1 MLVSNTAAITNH
13 HQQPAY
19 NETVTFGFWLYLLTD
34 LLMFAVLFATF
45 AVLRNGIA
53 AGPSGAEIFDLS
65 LVMAETMALLLS
77 SFTCGLGMLAAYR
90 QQLRLALGL
99 FGATFIL
106 GATFLGLEIYE
117 FNHLIHE
124 GHTPQVS
131 GFLSSYFALV
141 GTHGLHIAIG
151 LLWLG
156 IMLVYILRRGLN
168 NSAVRKLGLLSIYWH
183 FLDIVWIFIFTV
195 VYLMGVSV

>member
-1 MLVSNTAAITNH
+1 MPNH
-13 HQQPAY
+13 SKTQNKQ
-19 NETVTFGFWLYLLTD
+19 E
-34 LLMFAVLFATF
+34 
-45 AVLRNGIA
+45 
-53 AGPSGAEIFDLS
+53 
-65 LVMAETMALLLS
+65 
-77 SFTCGLGMLAAYR
+77 
-90 QQLRLALGL
+90 
-99 FGATFIL
+99 
-106 GATFLGLEIYE
+106 
-117 FNHLIHE
+117 
-124 GHTPQVS
+124 
-131 GFLSSYFALV
+131 SYFALV